1 MSETISFREVKLE
14 GGWLMVRPERADMG
28 KAMAVVRK
36 HKDRLYDLEVKEHK
50 KKRSLDANA
59 YCWVLINKIAD
70 ALRITPKEIYRQA
83 IQNVSGN
90 YEIIPIKEEAVAHFK
105 QVWEAQGLGWPC
117 VDMGKSK
124 IDGYR
129 NLRAYYGSSTF
140 SVSQMQVLIDN
151 LVQDCRALDIEV
163 KSEEE
168 IASLM
173 EGWNA

>member
-36 HKDRLYDLEVKEHK
+36 HKDKLYDLEVKEHK

-70 ALRITPKEIYRQA
+70 ALRITPKEVYRQA

-90 YEIIPIKEEAVAHFK
+90 YEIIPIKEEAVSHFK

-117 VDMGKSK
+117 VNMGKST

-173 EGWNA
+173 EVWHA

>member
-1 MSETISFREVKLE
+1 
-14 GGWLMVRPERADMG
+14 
-28 KAMAVVRK
+28 MAVVRK
-36 HKDRLYDLEVKEHK
+36 HKDRLYDLEVKEHR

-59 YCWVLINKIAD
+59 YAWVLINKIAD

-83 IQNVSGN
+83 IQNVGGN
-90 YEIIPIKEEAVAHFK
+90 YEILPVKAEAAEHFK

-124 IDGYR
+124 LDGYR
-129 NLRAYYGSSTF
+129 NLRVYYGSSTYDTR
-140 SVSQMQVLIDN
+140 QMAQLIDN

-168 IASLM
+168 IASIM
-173 EGWNA
+173 GAWK

>member
-1 MSETISFREVKLE
+1 MSESISFSDVKLE
-14 GGWLMVRPERADMG
+14 GGWLMVKPVQWDLG
-28 KAMAVVRK
+28 KAMSIVRK
-36 HKDRLYDLEVKEHK
+36 HKDKLYDLTVKEHQ

-59 YCWVLINKIAD
+59 YAWVLINKIAD
-70 ALRITPKEIYRQA
+70 VLRITPIEIYRQA

-90 YEIIPIKEEAVAHFK
+90 YEIIPVKAEAADHFK
-105 QVWEAQGLGWPC
+105 QIWEAQGLGWPC

-124 IDGYR
+124 LDGYR

-140 SVSQMQVLIDN
+140 SVPQMQVLIDN

-163 KSEEE
+163 KSDEE

-173 EGWNA
+173 GAWK